1 MKAFEGLIGKE
12 QLNVF
17 LKNSEIYLAHTPD
30 ETLSDHMKLVT
41 HYFKEL
47 VNSHGLESLIDKL
60 LLKLCNDSVNLAEF
74 SKTLF
79 WKVILYHDFGKV
91 NENFQ
96 RKLENKKNFPQDI
109 ENGIDSQ
116 HSVLSTFIFLA
127 HQIIDGMSYL
137 EKEDQLNQQ
146 KMICLIF
153 ALAHNILRHH
163 SSRLDDFSSLDTF
176 EKFTSNF
183 CSKLESY
190 LTCYD
195 KSVSSQVIKG
205 IVSLRKSN
213 VKFEKLGFEWF
224 ALVRLNFSLLTAADY
239 YATSHYTNK
248 WNSHYTAFGVLTE
261 DQKNRHFSNLKYNQ
275 SHNQKLYESVEEIST
290 KSVDSYQEKSSTNLN
305 RLRSKMALEVIE
317 NIRLHSDNHLFYIEA
332 PTGGG
337 KTNLAFI
344 ATQELLQANPE
355 LNKVFYVFPFTTLA
369 AQTRESAEVTFGLNT
384 EEWIELHGRAAWKQK
399 YNDESEKDGLY
410 GQERLDDIHNQFVN
424 YPYTFLS
431 HVRFFDIIKT
441 NNKSSIYLMHR
452 LANSVVVIDELQAYN
467 PELWDKMAYM
477 LKEYATAFNIRFLL
491 MSATLPKI
499 GTLAEAEFCYLIPN
513 AIDRFFINP
522 NFAQRVSFNDQ
533 LLQRKQPKRD
543 EKKEYLEWLSE
554 KILLISNTHRS
565 KYGNV
570 RTIVEFIF
578 KKSATDFAILAKSK
592 FADYEI
598 FVLSG
603 TILEPRRMH
612 IIRELKRESNQFK
625 NVLLITTQVV
635 EAGVD
640 IDMDLGFKNRS
651 IIDSEEQLAGRVN
664 RNVKKEDCTVYLFD
678 LDDAS
683 VIYGKD
689 QRFRET
695 RNSLES
701 EYFDILRSK
710 RFDRLYERVKSWLHR
725 TNQESALAGTGLDY
739 QDRMIGQLNFP
750 GVDKEFTLIH
760 QNNTSIFVPLELPIK
775 NDDQNIFTFQQLQF
789 LKDFDII
796 PVSGMLSGSEVFDLY
811 KKLITNSAQIFNE
824 KRRNLKILHSIMSMF
839 TFSLFSE
846 SGVLKQLISGG
857 NREEYGYLYLTSYRE
872 VYDYE
877 LGLQDQKFDELIF
890 L

>member
-1 MKAFEGLIGKE
+1 M
-12 QLNVF
+12 
-17 LKNSEIYLAHTPD
+17 
-30 ETLSDHMKLVT
+30 
-41 HYFKEL
+41 
-47 VNSHGLESLIDKL
+47 
-60 LLKLCNDSVNLAEF
+60 
-74 SKTLF
+74 
-79 WKVILYHDFGKV
+79 
-91 NENFQ
+91 
-96 RKLENKKNFPQDI
+96 
-109 ENGIDSQ
+109 
-116 HSVLSTFIFLA
+116 
-127 HQIIDGMSYL
+127 
-137 EKEDQLNQQ
+137 
-146 KMICLIF
+146 
-153 ALAHNILRHH
+153 
-163 SSRLDDFSSLDTF
+163 
-176 EKFTSNF
+176 
-183 CSKLESY
+183 
-190 LTCYD
+190 
-195 KSVSSQVIKG
+195 
-205 IVSLRKSN
+205 
-213 VKFEKLGFEWF
+213 
-224 ALVRLNFSLLTAADY
+224 
-239 YATSHYTNK
+239 
-248 WNSHYTAFGVLTE
+248 
-261 DQKNRHFSNLKYNQ
+261 
-275 SHNQKLYESVEEIST
+275 
-290 KSVDSYQEKSSTNLN
+290 
-305 RLRSKMALEVIE
+305 
-317 NIRLHSDNHLFYIEA
+317 
-332 PTGGG
+332 
-337 KTNLAFI
+337 
-344 ATQELLQANPE
+344 
-355 LNKVFYVFPFTTLA
+355 
-369 AQTRESAEVTFGLNT
+369 
-384 EEWIELHGRAAWKQK
+384 
-399 YNDESEKDGLY
+399 
-410 GQERLDDIHNQFVN
+410 
-424 YPYTFLS
+424 
-431 HVRFFDIIKT
+431 
-441 NNKSSIYLMHR
+441 
-452 LANSVVVIDELQAYN
+452 
-467 PELWDKMAYM
+467 
-477 LKEYATAFNIRFLL
+477 AFNIRFLL

-513 AIDRFFINP
+513 AVDRFFINP
-522 NFAQRVSFNDQ
+522 NFAQRVSFNGQ

-554 KILLISNTHRS
+554 KILHISNSYRS

-689 QRFRET
+689 QRFKET

-710 RFDRLYERVKSWLHR
+710 RFDRLYERVKSWLDL

-739 QDRMIGQLNFP
+739 QNRMIGQLNFP

-775 NDDQNIFTFQQLQF
+775 NNDQNIFTFQQLQF
-789 LKDFDII
+789 LKDFDIM
-796 PVSGMLSGSEVFDLY
+796 PVNGMLSGSEVFDLY
-811 KKLITNSAQIFNE
+811 KELITNSAQMFNE
-824 KRRNLKILHSIMSMF
+824 RRRNLKILHSIMSMF
-839 TFSLFSE
+839 IFSLFSE
-846 SGVLKQLISGG
+846 SGVLKQLISSG
-857 NREEYGYLYLTSYRE
+857 NREEYGYLYLTSYEE